1 MKKFLISTSVLAI
14 VSPMMAHA
22 QDAPA
27 PATETPVAPD
37 IIVTGTRTT
46 GTHAADSAAP
56 IEIVGTAAIQSVG
69 QTDLNS
75 ILAQTLPSLNISS
88 FGSDTANLTLAAALR
103 GLSPNDTLVLVN
115 GHRRHGTA
123 NLSVDGGSP
132 YTGSAAPDLS
142 FIPTAAIAHIEVLQ
156 DGAAAMYGSDAIAG
170 VINIILKDADHGGSA
185 NVTAGQ
191 YYKGDGKTISA
202 SFNDGMKLGDRGFLN
217 LTAEYRFHN
226 FSQRGD
232 CDIRYYD
239 TSCNEL
245 ASNDSFLNQGLQG
258 DKYSPRVNTIVGDA
272 RYSIINFMVN
282 AGYDLTDDIHAYANA
297 SYGNRTAKSFENYRS
312 NERIQYTNPTTDVT
326 YYPFPTG
333 FNPME
338 SIREEDFSATVG
350 LKGSSSGWN
359 WDLSQTYGRDSVAF
373 YTLNSVN
380 SADYDAQQAASST
393 LVMPQTNFYD
403 GTLVNSEWSTDLG
416 VTKDFDAGLAK
427 PITLAFGGQY
437 RYDRYEIQAGE
448 AGSYYEGGSSSYA
461 GFQPGDAGV
470 NGRHAV
476 AAYVDLAIQP
486 VLPFKID
493 IAARYEHYTDFGS
506 VYTGKATL
514 RYDFS
519 PAFALR
525 GTVSNG
531 FRAPT
536 LAEEY
541 YSSTNIAPSS
551 IFAQLPSDS
560 AAAAALGFPKL
571 KPERSNN
578 YSVGFVAHPVPKMQI
593 TVDAYEIILRDRIV
607 GSGSI
612 YGYSSGE
619 TANGGVVSQTV
630 LNALASRGV
639 VPQGGLSTLS
649 AEGLNLFANGAGTHT
664 KGIEA
669 TANYAS
675 DFGDAGK
682 VSWSLGFNYNTTKI
696 TSSAALP
703 ASVQNVA
710 FGQVSLL
717 SPNAITALTTAT
729 PKVKTILGALYTN
742 GKFSLNLRETIYG
755 SVSEEVSPNG
765 ATYYLE
771 HIGTSAVTDLNVGYK
786 LTSWVRL
793 DAGANNLLNKKAPII
808 QAIGNKLI
816 DGSNVYNAPLAI
828 TPWGINGGYYYAKIT
843 FNW

>member
-1 MKKFLISTSVLAI
+1 MKKFLISTSVLAL
-14 VSPMMAHA
+14 VAPFAAHA
-22 QDAPA
+22 QTAPA
-27 PATETPVAPD
+27 PVAETPVASD
-37 IIVTGTRTT
+37 IIVTGTRQT

-56 IEIVGTAAIQSVG
+56 IEIVGAAAIQSVG

-75 ILAQTLPSLNISS
+75 VLAQTLPSLNISS
-88 FGSDTANLTLAAALR
+88 LGADTANLTLSVALR

-123 NLSVDGGSP
+123 NLAVDGGSP
-132 YTGSAAPDLS
+132 YSGGAAPDLS
-142 FIPTAAIAHIEVLQ
+142 FIPTAAISRIEVLQ
-156 DGAAAMYGSDAIAG
+156 DGAAAQYGSDAIAG

-202 SFNDGMKLGDRGFLN
+202 SFNNGFKLGDRGFVN

-232 CDIRYYD
+232 CDERYYD
-239 TSCNEL
+239 SSCHEL
-245 ASNDSFLNQGLQG
+245 SSNSAFLNQGLEG
-258 DKYSPRVNTIVGDA
+258 DKFSPRVNTIVGDA
-272 RYSIINFMVN
+272 RYTVINFMAN
-282 AGYDLTDDIHAYANA
+282 AGYDLTDDIKAYANA
-297 SYGNRTAKSFENYRS
+297 SYGNRTGKSFENYRADT
-312 NERIQYTNPTTDVT
+312 RISGKTSTGETV
-326 YYPFPTG
+326 YPFPNG
-333 FNPME
+333 FNPLE
-338 SIREEDFSATVG
+338 SIREEDFSGTVG
-350 LKGSSSGWN
+350 LKGTTSGWN
-359 WDLSQTYGRDSVAF
+359 WDLSQTYGRDSVGF
-373 YTLNSVN
+373 YTLDSVN
-380 SADYDAQQAASST
+380 SADYVAQQAASAT
-393 LVMPQTNFYD
+393 LVTPQTNFYD

-416 VTKDFDAGLAK
+416 ITKDFDAGMAK

-437 RYDRYEIQAGE
+437 RYDRYGIQAGE
-448 AGSYYEGGSSSYA
+448 SGSYYEGGSSSYA
-461 GFQPGDAGV
+461 GFQPSDASV

-476 AAYVDLAIQP
+476 AGYVDLAIQP
-486 VLPFKID
+486 TNPFKID
-493 IAARYEHYTDFGS
+493 IAARYEHYSDFGS

-519 PAFALR
+519 PLFALR

-541 YSSTNIAPSS
+541 YSSTNIAPAS

-560 AAAAALGFPKL
+560 AAAQSLGFPKL

-578 YSVGFVAHPVPKMQI
+578 YSVGFVAHPAPRMQI

-607 GSGSI
+607 DSGSI

-619 TANGGVVSQTV
+619 AANGGVVSQTV
-630 LNALASRGV
+630 LNSLASRGV

-682 VSWSLGFNYNTTKI
+682 INWSLALNYNTTKI
-696 TSSAALP
+696 TSVANLP
-703 ASVQNVA
+703 ESVQNA
-710 FGQVSLL
+710 TFGQVALL
-717 SPNAITALTTAT
+717 TPTAISALTTAT

-755 SVSEEVSPNG
+755 SVTLQESGNG
-765 ATYYLE
+765 AAYLGE
-771 HIGTSAVTDLNVGYK
+771 HIGTSAITDLNVSYK
-786 LTSWVRL
+786 LASWVRL
-793 DAGANNLLNKKAPII
+793 DAGANNLLNKKAPTVPVVN
-808 QAIGNKLI
+808 GFNI
-816 DGSNVYNAPLAI
+816 DGSVVRNSPIAI
-828 TPWGINGGYYYAKIT
+828 TPWGIDGGYYYAKIT
-843 FNW
+843 FSW